1 MQIDLGEKL
10 VRLDNRKLVGEIAI
24 GIGILCLVYFLIAIV
39 NKISFAK
46 FFALLGFI
54 LILYGIL
61 KIFIGNRLIFKKA
74 RWVVYIFRAALAL
87 VLISFFIIEIF
98 IVSNGVKRDNE
109 KVDYIVI
116 LGAMVR
122 GETPSLM
129 LRERLDASLN
139 YLKSHNEIKVI
150 LSGGQGPGEKISEAE
165 AMKRYLIKNGIEE
178 NRIIKE
184 ENSTS
189 TMENLQ
195 FTRDRIK
202 EIDSKKDIKLMI
214 VTNDFHMFRA
224 KFLAKRNDFKAY
236 GIPAN
241 TTLPLKPANYIREY
255 FAVIKSLII
264 DKSENSSEKYNK
276 SNNIGEKID
285 SYKNVAVYNNG
296 KEYTKNY
303 GKNYSFD
310 GYYYGYKWQ
319 CVEFIK
325 RFYYEALGHK
335 MPDLFGNAKDFFDST
350 IAHGELNKNR
360 GLIQFKNGGKEK
372 PKCDD
377 LVVFNDTKYGHVGIV
392 AEVGVNYIELIQQ
405 NIYCKSR
412 QRLLL
417 TEKNGDFFVGSSR
430 KPAGWLRKQ

>member
-1 MQIDLGEKL
+1 MGLFNKKVIGI
-10 VRLDNRKLVGEIAI
+10 IAV
-24 GIGILCLVYFLIAIV
+24 GIGILCLVYFAIALI
-39 NKISFAK
+39 NKISFAI

-54 LILYGIL
+54 LISYGIF
-61 KIFIGNRLIFKKA
+61 KIFFDNGLILKKA
-74 RWVVYIFRAALAL
+74 RWVVYIFRAGAILI
-87 VLISFFIIEIF
+87 LISFIIIETF
-98 IVSNGVKRDNE
+98 IVSNGIKKDNE

-122 GETPSLM
+122 GETHTLM

-139 YLKSHNEIKVI
+139 YIKSHKDIKVI
-150 LSGGQGPGEKISEAE
+150 LSGGQGPGENISEAE
-165 AMKRYLIKNGIEE
+165 AMKRYLSNKGIEE
-178 NRIIKE
+178 TRLIKE

-195 FTRDRIK
+195 FTRDKIE

-241 TTLPLKPANYIREY
+241 TSLSLKPANYIREY
-255 FAVIKSLII
+255 FGVIKSLIL
-264 DKSENSSEKYNK
+264 DRNDNGGEKYKKENE
-276 SNNIGEKID
+276 IGEKID
-285 SYKNVAVYNNG
+285 SYKDVAVYNNG

-310 GYYYGYKWQ
+310 GYYYGFKWQ

-335 MPDLFGNAKDFFDST
+335 MPDVFGNAKDFFDSALLDGT
-350 IAHGELNKNR
+350 SNKKR

-372 PKCDD
+372 PQCDD
-377 LVVFNDTKYGHVGIV
+377 LIIFNDTKYGHVAIV
-392 AEVGVNYIELIQQ
+392 TEVGVNYIELIQQ
-405 NIYCKSR
+405 NIYGKPR

-417 TEKNGDFFVGSSR
+417 TEKNGNFFVGSSK